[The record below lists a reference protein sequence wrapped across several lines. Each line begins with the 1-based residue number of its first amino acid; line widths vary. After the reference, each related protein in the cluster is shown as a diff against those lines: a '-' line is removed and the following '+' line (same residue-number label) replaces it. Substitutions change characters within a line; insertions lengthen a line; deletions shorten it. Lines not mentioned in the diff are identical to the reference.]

1 MHIMQKMEFD
11 MDIDKNVIGKTIK
24 LLSNRSKT
32 LISPLQEGYNMKI
45 IKLREHPNYG
55 FVGLY
60 VSISLHTHTHRDTR
74 THILVLFLW
83 FVLFCFQCQ
92 LIR

>member
-1 MHIMQKMEFD
+1 MQKMEFD
-11 MDIDKNVIGKTIK
+11 VDIDKNVIGKTVK

-32 LISPLQEGYNMKI
+32 LIYPLQEGYNMKI

-60 VSISLHTHTHRDTR
+60 VSISLHTHTHSQRYTY
-74 THILVLFLW
+74 THTG
-83 FVLFCFQCQ
+83 FVLFCF
-92 LIR
+92 